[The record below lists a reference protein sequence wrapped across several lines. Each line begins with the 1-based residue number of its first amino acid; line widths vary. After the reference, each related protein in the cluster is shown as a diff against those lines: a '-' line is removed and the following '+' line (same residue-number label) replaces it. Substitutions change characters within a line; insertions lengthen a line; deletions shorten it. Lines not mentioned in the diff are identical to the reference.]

1 MAMIHSLTEAVGKTP
16 LLLLTNYQKSVGAAA
31 EIAAKLEYLNP
42 AGSVKDRAAYYMI
55 KDAEAAGRI
64 RPGDTLIEPTSGN
77 TGIGLASIGVP
88 RGYRVILTMPESMSV
103 ERRMLLAAY
112 GAEIVLTP
120 ASEGMQG
127 AVDRANLLAK
137 EIPGAWIPG
146 QFANESNARAH
157 YETTAPEIFSDTNG
171 NIDFFVAGVGTGGTI
186 TGCGRFL
193 KEHCPGVKIIAVEP
207 FDSPLLSERRAGPHK
222 LQGIGANF
230 VPCLLDKKAYDKVM
244 TVKTEEAFEAARL
257 LAKTEGVLA
266 GISSGAAL
274 AAATSLAKQEEN
286 RGKRIVV
293 LLPDTGDRYL
303 STPLF
308 SGEDAK

>member
-103 ERRMLLAAY
+103 ERRILLAAY

-127 AVDRANLLAK
+127 AVDRANSLAK

-207 FDSPLLSERRAGPHK
+207 FDSPLLSERRAGLHK

>member
-1 MAMIHSLTEAVGKTP
+1 MAMIRSLTEAVGKTP

-127 AVDRANLLAK
+127 AVDRANSLAK

-171 NIDFFVAGVGTGGTI
+171 QIDFFVAGVGTGGTI

-274 AAATSLAKQEEN
+274 AAATLLAKQEEN

>member
-1 MAMIHSLTEAVGKTP
+1 MAMIRSLTEAVGKTP

-127 AVDRANLLAK
+127 AVDRANSLAK

-274 AAATSLAKQEEN
+274 AAATSLTKQEEN